1 MAYDEALAE
10 RIRTALGKSREVAE
24 KRIVG
29 GGLGFMRDGN
39 MFVGVM
45 NDDLLVRVEPERRAA
60 LLKQTGVRSL
70 RLGGKPTAAYVLIDP
85 AAIGGRAA
93 LRTWIE
99 LAATSVT
106 TTSQRG
112 AKAKRRK
119 GTIAA
124 AEPDPRIAK
133 LVEVFRADPKLRAVA
148 ETFDASSASRQP
160 RKFGSN
166 GLKVDGKLF
175 ALFTQGT
182 LVVKLPKERVAALVA
197 KGDGKP
203 FDPGHGRLMKEWL
216 TVVSPKLS
224 WSALAKEAHAFV
236 ATA

>member
-24 KRIVG
+24 KGIVG
-29 GGLGFMRDGN
+29 GGLGFMRDGK

-45 NDDLLVRVEPERRAA
+45 KDDLLVRVEPERRAA
-60 LLKQTGVRSL
+60 LLKQAGVRSL